1 MSADHAHALPAGY
14 DLHEY
19 RVVGMVGAG
28 GFGITYRVYDVH
40 LDKELALKEYLPNHW
55 ATRAAGDTVAPLSST
70 YAADYEWG
78 LRRFLDEARTLAR
91 FNHPHLN
98 RVHRFFEAN
107 GTGYMVLEYVGGET
121 LAARL
126 NRELRLPEEA
136 LRRLLEEVL
145 SGLALVHGAGVVHRD
160 IKPANLMLRAEDGG
174 AVLLDFGAARQA
186 VGRQSGLVSLVLT
199 PGYAPI
205 EQHAGEAGRMGPWT
219 DIYALGMVAYRCLSG
234 MRDDELPHSV
244 ARASA
249 QHRGG
254 EDLLAPA
261 VEAGKGRYSLE
272 LLEAVDWAIK
282 VDEEARPRRV
292 EAWCEAWSGAG
303 GRDTD
308 EAGRARRRLE
318 GQLDSL
324 ASSGVGG
331 GGLRSVRRGGSV
343 RGSRAAAGVRAS
355 EGEAASGGG
364 GSAGVGGA
372 GRRWGIRALALVV
385 LVVYV
390 MSAFR
395 WMSVYGPEEDGLA
408 MTETAEVTEPAQEEA
423 SAEKAEV
430 GRLLAAAEADL
441 AALRLTSPSGE
452 NAWEKYQA
460 VLELDSGN
468 PEALAGL
475 ERVIGS
481 YMELL
486 GAALE
491 QGEFDKAAGYME
503 RIRAL
508 RPGSSALEEGEQR
521 LQAARQERAERES
534 EEAARRAVAERA
546 RVVVGEMVSIPGGSF
561 RMGDLSGEGGDEE
574 KPVHNVMVPAFKL
587 GKYEVTVDQFRH
599 FVDATGY
606 GTEAEIADSAGCV
619 IYSSDLS
626 EPSDIFMLWIEM
638 PGYSWRDP
646 GYAVE
651 DNYPVACVS
660 WNDAQAFIDWL
671 NGETGGNYRFPSEA
685 EWEYAARASSTTKYY
700 FGNDE
705 SQLCGYA
712 NHADSSTNFDWRN
725 ESCSDGV
732 GEGAAWVGRYQPNR
746 YGLYDMY
753 GNVWEWT
760 QDCVNLSNM
769 DYEGAPADGSAWGE
783 SGDCIMRVIR
793 GGSWD
798 YGAWHL
804 RSAAR
809 MVSPSIRNY
818 GLGFRLAQ
826 DD

>member
-423 SAEKAEV
+423 QQSPVESPTEQPPEAQA
-430 GRLLAAAEADL
+430 AAAEPAQV
-441 AALRLTSPSGE
+441 SSG
-452 NAWEKYQA
+452 
-460 VLELDSGN
+460 L
-468 PEALAGL
+468 P
-475 ERVIGS
+475 
-481 YMELL
+481 
-486 GAALE
+486 
-491 QGEFDKAAGYME
+491 
-503 RIRAL
+503 
-508 RPGSSALEEGEQR
+508 PG
-521 LQAARQERAERES
+521 
-534 EEAARRAVAERA
+534 
-546 RVVVGEMVSIPGGSF
+546 
-561 RMGDLSGEGGDEE
+561 
-574 KPVHNVMVPAFKL
+574 
-587 GKYEVTVDQFRH
+587 
-599 FVDATGY
+599 VDADETCVGKPEGSACWIELENHPGCY
-606 GTEAEIADSAGCV
+606 LWNGNLQMNETATWSAGCAGG
-619 IYSSDLS
+619 LA
-626 EPSDIFMLWIEM
+626 E
-638 PGYSWRDP
+638 GT
-646 GYAVE
+646 
-651 DNYPVACVS
+651 
-660 WNDAQAFIDWL
+660 
-671 NGETGGNYRFPSEA
+671 GE
-685 EWEYAARASSTTKYY
+685 AAWV
-700 FGNDE
+700 FGNSGEDVAT
-705 SQLCGYA
+705 STGQIRQGKYHGRWVVRGA
-712 NHADSSTNFDWRN
+712 NGN
-725 ESCSDGV
+725 V
-732 GEGAAWVGRYQPNR
+732 GEGPYVDGKRHGRWVWRYANGQVDEGPVVDGKRHGRWVVRGAN
-746 YGLYDMY
+746 
-753 GNVWEWT
+753 GNVG
-760 QDCVNLSNM
+760 
-769 DYEGAPADGSAWGE
+769 EGPYVDGKEEGHWVWRYANGQVDEGPVVDGKRHGRWVVREADGDVGE
-783 SGDCIMRVIR
+783 GPYVDGKDEGHWVWRYANGQVDEGPVVDGKRHGRWVVREADGDVGEGPYVDGKQEGHWVWRFAGGQVEEGSYVDNKRHGPWVVRPASGERYNLNFVEGER
-793 GGSWD
+793 
-798 YGAWHL
+798 
-804 RSAAR
+804 
-809 MVSPSIRNY
+809 
-818 GLGFRLAQ
+818 Q
-826 DD
+826 